1 MSDKPRD
8 IRWEDLQYIYEMQM
22 RGKNPYIEDV
32 KPIDFGPLV
41 KDHDKKIRREMHHQ
55 LYSLMW
61 DITNGRN
68 P

>member
-8 IRWEDLQYIYEMQM
+8 IRWEDLQAIYEMQM
-22 RGKNPYIEDV
+22 GGRNPATDMEV
-32 KPIDFGPLV
+32 HSRSSEV
-41 KDHDKKIRREMHHQ
+41 QQADKKIRREMYHQ